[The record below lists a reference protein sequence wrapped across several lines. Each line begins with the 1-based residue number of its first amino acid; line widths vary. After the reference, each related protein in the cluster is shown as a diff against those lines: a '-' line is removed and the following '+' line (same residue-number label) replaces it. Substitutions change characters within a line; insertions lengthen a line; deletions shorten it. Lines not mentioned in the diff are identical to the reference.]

1 MAASSPDK
9 GLPPNTTEVLAAT
22 IAGAVERQLTQYI
35 SAMAQQVDA
44 ARQAIDTSRAE
55 LRAEFQGQLQ
65 EILSRIDANQQRS
78 ETAQHSLQ
86 TALEGRL
93 HDFAQHQHSRLNEVE
108 ERMMTLPAG
117 GMGGSVDAGEIIALR
132 EHIDAQSAAAH
143 ARIDDLHK
151 AARRFD
157 EQTSAL
163 VQHVN
168 DTTVALTQRMDEG
181 NQALATAVEERLG
194 FVRTTLEAVGPEV
207 TRQLSDHAISLTQR
221 LDFTEHKITD
231 RMLAMEDRVNE
242 QNGVKIAKLEATV
255 GRIGSG
261 FDEAM
266 VALSQRMLELEN
278 RLAESLLRLDI
289 MDQKVSSIDEAGI
302 NAVKDQL
309 SSAVGEVMLVRIEL
323 DRVVA
328 NTDEKVNKATLRMAE
343 IESLLQDEMD
353 VSTTVQLERLDE
365 LERAMAILDPA
376 QLVRKNEVAGGSP
389 APAAPAAPAG
399 IVSPNLADV
408 TAPLLRPASPA
419 MPSTSLGTPPTS
431 TPPVGGPTSPTEPSL
446 SSF

>member
-1 MAASSPDK
+1 MTASSPDK
-9 GLPPNTTEVLAAT
+9 SLPLNTTEVLAAT

-44 ARQAIDTSRAE
+44 ARQEIDASRAE
-55 LRAEFQGQLQ
+55 LRAEFQGQLH
-65 EILSRIDANQQRS
+65 EILTRIDGNQQRAES
-78 ETAQHSLQ
+78 AQQALQ

-93 HDFAQHQHSRLNEVE
+93 NEFAQHQHARLNEAE
-108 ERMMTLPAG
+108 ERMLAAPG
-117 GMGGSVDAGEIIALR
+117 GNFTGSVDAGEIIALR
-132 EHIDAQSAAAH
+132 EHIDAQSAGAH

-151 AARRFD
+151 SARRFD

-181 NQALATAVEERLG
+181 NQALASAVEERLG
-194 FVRTTLEAVGPEV
+194 FVRTTLEAVSPEV
-207 TRQLSDHAISLTQR
+207 TRQLADHATALTQR

-231 RMLAMEDRVNE
+231 RMLAMEDRINE
-242 QNGVKIAKLEATV
+242 QNGVKIAALEAAV

-261 FDEAM
+261 FDDAM

-278 RLAESLLRLDI
+278 RLAESVLRLDI
-289 MDQKVSSIDEAGI
+289 MDRKVDSIDESGI

-328 NTDEKVNKATLRMAE
+328 NTDDKVNKATLRMAE

-365 LERAMAILDPA
+365 LERAIAILDPA
-376 QLVRKNEVAGGSP
+376 QLVRKDELAGGGAAAP
-389 APAAPAAPAG
+389 APAALTP
-399 IVSPNLADV
+399 SLADV
-408 TAPLLRPASPA
+408 TAPLLRPTSPQ
-419 MPSTSLGTPPTS
+419 MPGTSLGQAPTK
-431 TPPVGGPTSPTEPSL
+431 PAEPSL